1 MIDVGAS
8 TLIKYGIGLALFLS
22 FCLGLIVYGEH
33 RKQLEW
39 DAAITQQATLTAS
52 QIIDRA
58 RQDAKGV
65 VQYIEVTG
73 KAQVRTQIVEKEVVK
88 YVDSP
93 AQKCNLSPEFVWTF
107 DTVSSLLNPSE
118 DSLSPTGN
126 APGDT
131 PPPTGATITD
141 AEVLRAYEAAII
153 QYRDLWLAYTALVA
167 WVRSGVE

>member
-1 MIDVGAS
+1 MFNYGP
-8 TLIKYGIGLALFLS
+8 LIKW
-22 FCLGLIVYGEH
+22 GLIVLAILGYSGSLIYYGEQ
-33 RKQLEW
+33 RKQEEW
-39 DAAITQQATLTAS
+39 DAAITKQATLTAS

-73 KAQVRTQIVEKEVVK
+73 KAHVRTQIVEKEVVK
-88 YVDSP
+88 YVDSK
-93 AQKCNLSPEFVWTF
+93 AEKCNMSPEFEWAF
-107 DTVSSLLNPSE
+107 DTVSRLPSARE

-131 PPPTGATITD
+131 PPPTGAPITD

-167 WVRSGVE
+167 WVRAQ